1 MMIKIFAVLLLA
13 SSLQQIAAEGI
24 DGSSYFMRKVFF
36 LLSTKPEKSFLSN
49 TESKFNESLFFSD
62 LCWCINPWIGTARE
76 WMGDPLK
83 TCPDW
88 CYVSCDSDCRDI
100 KDAKGKDRCWSSVA
114 CNMDIPPRNQIEIK
128 F

>member
-1 MMIKIFAVLLLA
+1 MGNARIASMQPTSIIINIILKIFACLLLA
-13 SSLQQIAAEGI
+13 SSFQQTAAE
-24 DGSSYFMRKVFF
+24 DMK
-36 LLSTKPEKSFLSN
+36 
-49 TESKFNESLFFSD
+49 D

-100 KDAKGKDRCWSSVA
+100 KDAKGKDRCWSRVA